1 MSVSLDPSRLRRELA
16 RRGLSATDLAREAR
30 LSAATVSA
38 ALAGRPITTTSLQ
51 LIADV
56 LMRVPVVD
64 VIDGLLLRNED
75 EPVLD

>member
-38 ALAGRPITTTSLQ
+38 ALAGRPITTTTLR

-56 LMRVPVVD
+56 LLRVPVVD
-64 VIDGLLLRNED
+64 VIDELLLPNQD
-75 EPVLD
+75 EPALG